1 MDQSSTLKDEM
12 EYVPEVV
19 ILRIPKYVRILDQL
33 RLLGRVVISSN
44 DLGNLLQITP
54 AQIRKDLSYFGK
66 FGKQGRGYDI
76 DYLLLA
82 LNKVLG
88 IDKAWKACLIGVGR
102 VGTAII
108 NYPGFSPHGFEITAC
123 FDTDESRTNEKIAGI
138 PIQPLENIKSF
149 VQTNKIKIAIVAV
162 PASKTQSVV
171 DLLVSVGVKG
181 ILNYAPIT
189 PVVKNDIVI
198 RTIDPVASLQS
209 MTYYLRDV

>member
-12 EYVPEVV
+12 AYVPEVV

-33 RLLGRVVISSN
+33 RLSGRVVISSN

-149 VQTNKIKIAIVAV
+149 VQRNNIKIAIVAV

>member
-12 EYVPEVV
+12 AYVPEVV

-33 RLLGRVVISSN
+33 RLSGRVVISSN

-149 VQTNKIKIAIVAV
+149 VQRNKIKIAIVAV

-198 RTIDPVASLQS
+198 RTIDPVAALQS

>member
-12 EYVPEVV
+12 AYVPEVV

-33 RLLGRVVISSN
+33 RLSGRVVISSN

-149 VQTNKIKIAIVAV
+149 VQRNKIKIAIVAV

>member
-12 EYVPEVV
+12 AYVPEVV

-149 VQTNKIKIAIVAV
+149 VQRNKIKIAIVAV

>member
-1 MDQSSTLKDEM
+1 MDQSSTRQDEM
-12 EYVPEVV
+12 VYVPEVV

-33 RLLGRVVISSN
+33 RLSGRVVVSSN
-44 DLGNLLQITP
+44 DLGNLLQMTP

-66 FGKQGRGYDI
+66 FGKQGSGYDI

-102 VGTAII
+102 VGKAII

-149 VQTNKIKIAIVAV
+149 VQRNKIKIAIVAV

>member
-12 EYVPEVV
+12 AYVPEVV

-33 RLLGRVVISSN
+33 RLSGRLVISSN

>member
-1 MDQSSTLKDEM
+1 MA
-12 EYVPEVV
+12 YVPEVV
-19 ILRIPKYVRILDQL
+19 ILRIPKYERILDQL
-33 RLLGRVVISSN
+33 RLSGRVVISSN

-102 VGTAII
+102 VGTALI
-108 NYPGFSPHGFEITAC
+108 NYPGFSPLGFEITAC

>member
-12 EYVPEVV
+12 AYVPEVV

>member
-12 EYVPEVV
+12 AYVPEVV

-33 RLLGRVVISSN
+33 RLSGRVVISSN

-138 PIQPLENIKSF
+138 PIQQLENIKSF

>member
-12 EYVPEVV
+12 AYVPEVV
-19 ILRIPKYVRILDQL
+19 NLRIPKYVRILDQL

-123 FDTDESRTNEKIAGI
+123 FDTDESLTNEKISAI

>member
-12 EYVPEVV
+12 AYVPEVV

-33 RLLGRVVISSN
+33 RLSGRVVISSN

-66 FGKQGRGYDI
+66 FGKQGRGYEI

>member
-12 EYVPEVV
+12 AYVPEVV

-33 RLLGRVVISSN
+33 RLSGRVVISSN

-88 IDKAWKACLIGVGR
+88 IEKAWKACLIGVGR

-149 VQTNKIKIAIVAV
+149 VQRNKIKIAIVAV

>member
-12 EYVPEVV
+12 AYVPEVV

-33 RLLGRVVISSN
+33 RLSGRVVISSN

>member
-12 EYVPEVV
+12 AYVPEVV

-149 VQTNKIKIAIVAV
+149 VQTNKIIIAIVAV

>member
-12 EYVPEVV
+12 AYVPEVV

-33 RLLGRVVISSN
+33 RLSGRVVISSN

-66 FGKQGRGYDI
+66 FGKQGRGYHI